1 CFREWDQLHKEI
13 DAATQH
19 LTGVQ
24 KRCENAQKSMEC
36 AHWELVQYQKTWQD
50 WLTNHSFPTTFRPD
64 GFETILQVVEN
75 ARAIEQSLNDMEAEM
90 EQTESY
96 IRMIRMKIS
105 EILKKCA
112 VPQLPVEPGVRDLE
126 ILQFLVE
133 EAIEK
138 KRKCDD
144 LTNQLAVLRI
154 EKGSLENR
162 TIAKNDEI
170 SALFDQAGAGNEEE
184 FRRIAMT
191 FEEWCQCQKIIVE
204 NEQSLLVITGSL
216 EKINDYEGELQHT
229 DILEVQKEKEK
240 LENELRSLQ
249 ERLKT
254 DNLEW
259 GATNQRMSTLASDQ
273 RLGMLLLEERT
284 LEEKIKESTKHWA
297 SLAVCRFFLDKTREK
312 YEHERQPRVIQEAN
326 RFLQLMTGERYRLVS
341 SLEENEIQLEDNT
354 LRRKVETTWSSGL
367 ADQVYLAIRLGLA
380 REFGRMS
387 EPLPI
392 VLDDILVKFDPIRQT
407 STCRVLL
414 DLAREQQIILF
425 SCHPET
431 REIIFDT
438 LQSGAYDDVP
448 VTAYQVEDGHV
459 TPGR

>member
-1 CFREWDQLHKEI
+1 DTARQIRTAFQILRSCFSEKEKLDFLQTEREREETESWKTIQNLHEELRMIPGVLPVWIPIIPLVLGLVMSIFFFVSTNHGNVALISLIAGSAGAMALFIIRNHRSAQLVMQKRFEKEKKQLEQKITVLQTDLEKVKLQRLRLEKAIAQKCRDALLPIPENLNQLEEQEQQWELDIDCFREWDQLHQEI
-13 DAATQH
+13 DAATQR

-184 FRRIAMT
+184 LRRIAMT

-204 NEQSLLVITGSL
+204 NEHSLLVINGSL
-216 EKINDYEGELQHT
+216 EKINDYEGEL
-229 DILEVQKEKEK
+229 
-240 LENELRSLQ
+240 
-249 ERLKT
+249 
-254 DNLEW
+254 
-259 GATNQRMSTLASDQ
+259 
-273 RLGMLLLEERT
+273 
-284 LEEKIKESTKHWA
+284 
-297 SLAVCRFFLDKTREK
+297 
-312 YEHERQPRVIQEAN
+312 
-326 RFLQLMTGERYRLVS
+326 
-341 SLEENEIQLEDNT
+341 
-354 LRRKVETTWSSGL
+354 
-367 ADQVYLAIRLGLA
+367 
-380 REFGRMS
+380 
-387 EPLPI
+387 
-392 VLDDILVKFDPIRQT
+392 
-407 STCRVLL
+407 
-414 DLAREQQIILF
+414 
-425 SCHPET
+425 
-431 REIIFDT
+431 
-438 LQSGAYDDVP
+438 
-448 VTAYQVEDGHV
+448 
-459 TPGR
+459 